1 LSSFDHAAGYAVR
14 RELFRKLPGMPMEID
29 DKHYGALKAAY
40 IKSAE
45 AVEWAYVH
53 WALDAGLESALRD
66 VMGEDVSEAVIDLLK
81 AVEALLSDGRV
92 PPNRSLP
99 CVSRTMIQRMY
110 PPK

>member
-1 LSSFDHAAGYAVR
+1 
-14 RELFRKLPGMPMEID
+14 MPMEID
-29 DKHYGALKAAY
+29 DKHYSAIEAAY

-66 VMGEDVSEAVIDLLK
+66 AMGEDVSESVIDLLE

-92 PPNRSLP
+92 PPKPKLALRAKEHDP
-99 CVSRTMIQRMY
+99 EDVST
-110 PPK
+110 